1 MLSRVADNLYWFG
14 RYLQRADNTARLIS
28 VHAHLMLDIP
38 RKLEAGWEPLVEILG
53 AKDDFLSRYK
63 DFSEPNVIRFLL
75 LDPENPG
82 SIVTTLRRAR
92 EIVRT
97 VRDGVPREVWEQL
110 NDMHLYVAERGEKA
124 LSRSRRIEFLN
135 EIIEGALQ
143 IYGQLLADMSRDAGF
158 QFLRLGTNL
167 EQADMTSRIIDVR
180 STSLITPR
188 AAGDLLP
195 FENIQ
200 WMSVLRSLAA
210 YQMYRRHV
218 RARVSAARV
227 LRFLL
232 QDRDFPRSV
241 AFCLASVG
249 TTLSFLPANPA
260 VQRALEDTRN
270 LVGNADIDTLVQAGW
285 HVLLDDIQIGLGQVH
300 SAVTRAFFEPT

>member
-1 MLSRVADNLYWFG
+1 MLSRVANDLYWFG
-14 RYLQRADNTARLIS
+14 RYLQRSENTARLVS

-38 RKLEAGWEPLVEILG
+38 RKLEAGWEPLVQILG
-53 AKDDFLSRYK
+53 ALDDYKSRYK

-82 SIVTTLRRAR
+82 SIVSTLGRAR

-110 NDMHLYVAERGEKA
+110 NDMHLYVAEHGEKS
-124 LSRSRRIEFLN
+124 LSRARRLEFLTK
-135 EIIEGALQ
+135 IIEGALQ
-143 IYGQLLADMSRDAGF
+143 IYGQLVADMSRDAGF

-167 EQADMTSRIIDVR
+167 EQADMTSRILDVR

-195 FENIQ
+195 FQNIQ

-218 RARVSAARV
+218 RARVGAARV
-227 LRFLL
+227 MRFLL

-241 AFCLASVG
+241 VFCLSSIAQ
-249 TTLSFLPANPA
+249 TLSKLPPNRN
-260 VQRALEDTRN
+260 VERALERIRGVVVD
-270 LVGNADIDTLVQAGW
+270 ADIETLVESGW
-285 HVLLDDIQIGLGQVH
+285 HELLDEIQIGLGKVH
-300 SAVTRAFFEPT
+300 EAVEKAYFVPV